1 MTSAQTGAGTE
12 SGSPEGRPQPC
23 ADCDPELLDNLK
35 CKAVGI
41 QAQADYNKAH
51 EDALTQARTQYDG
64 ARSAYTSARSAAK
77 PDVDDLG
84 KQISQVIDQLKCLVD
99 DERKIRLLDDAFWR
113 VERRLRDCNP
123 KQGCTFYDDC
133 DFDDMVRDCRPEDIA
148 SGIADIER
156 RTAAA
161 ADAFTRLIAEP
172 ADLTKRVADL
182 KAEVADIVSKMA
194 SDSRSVDFKM
204 LYAAAL
210 VARYHE
216 QTIWHGFEDVN
227 AYVDCL
233 CRTLTCQIKGYE
245 AVSELVRIQAVHQ
258 CHDEQKKTRCKNLED
273 HTADEVYAEYLRLKH
288 EQRRDHDRDRDRDY
302 DRDRDRDDDRDRDRD
317 YDRDRDRDD
326 DRDRDRDDD
335 RDRDRD
341 DDRDRER
348 DDDRDRERESGG
360 RYGHEERGRS

>member
-1 MTSAQTGAGTE
+1 MTSAQTGAGTG
-12 SGSPEGRPQPC
+12 SDSPEGRPQPC

-64 ARSAYTSARSAAK
+64 ARGAYTSARSAAR
-77 PDVDDLG
+77 PNVEELG
-84 KQISQVIDQLKCLVD
+84 KQLNQVVDQLKCLVD
-99 DERKIRLLDDAFWR
+99 DERKIRLLDEAFWR
-113 VERRLRDCNP
+113 VERRLRECDP

-133 DFDDMVRDCRPEDIA
+133 DFDDVVQDCRPEDIA
-148 SGIADIER
+148 SAIADIER

-161 ADAFTRLIAEP
+161 ADAFTKLIAEP

-182 KAEVADIVSKMA
+182 TTEVAAIVSKMA

-216 QTIWHGFEDVN
+216 QTIWRGFEDVN

-245 AVSELVRIQAVHQ
+245 AVSELVRQQAVQQ
-258 CHDEQKKTRCKNLED
+258 CHAEQKKTRCKHLED
-273 HTADEVYAEYLRLKH
+273 NTADEVYAVYLRLKH
-288 EQRRDHDRDRDRDY
+288 EQRRDGDRHGN
-302 DRDRDRDDDRDRDRD
+302 RDDDQN
-317 YDRDRDRDD
+317 
-326 DRDRDRDDD
+326 
-335 RDRDRD
+335 
-341 DDRDRER
+341 
-348 DDDRDRERESGG
+348 RERESGS
-360 RYGHEERGRS
+360 RYSHEERGGS